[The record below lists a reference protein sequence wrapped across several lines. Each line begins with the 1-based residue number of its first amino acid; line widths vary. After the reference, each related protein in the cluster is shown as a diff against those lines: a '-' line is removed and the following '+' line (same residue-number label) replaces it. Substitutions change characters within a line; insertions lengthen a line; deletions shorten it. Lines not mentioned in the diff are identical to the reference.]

1 MEQLHNLMQFQL
13 QKSKKGITIEIN
25 IMSFKI

>member
-13 QKSKKGITIEIN
+13 QQSKKGIAIEIN
-25 IMSFKI
+25 IMSFKT